1 MLTVKTRQTLRKEL
15 DKKRLQNTSSTALR
29 FLGYETEP
37 DVTLQITDDQ
47 TIQEYNLMY
56 RGVDEAT
63 DVLSFENGY
72 TDPENGRLHLGDIL
86 ISFETAKRQAAI
98 RNLDMMAE
106 IEMLLVHGILHLA
119 GMDHASRSEW
129 EEMSTLQDAILTNL
143 KNPIQK
149 SIHEP
154 L

>member
-63 DVLSFENGY
+63 DVLSFENGF
-72 TDPENGRLHLGDIL
+72 TDPENGRFYLGDIL
-86 ISFETAKRQAAI
+86 ISFETAKRQAGI

>member
-15 DKKRLQNTSSTALR
+15 DKKRLLNASSTALR

-47 TIQEYNLMY
+47 TIKEYNLMY

-72 TDPENGRLHLGDIL
+72 TDPENGRLYLGDIL

-129 EEMSTLQDAILTNL
+129 EEMATLQDAILTNL

>member
-15 DKKRLQNTSSTALR
+15 DKKRLQNASSTALR